1 MADERVERI
10 AEFIKPLRVKPGSKL
25 NLGKDFD
32 HVMSG
37 GIFNRDDYQ
46 KAFSEMLSATS
57 TDWAPSSASWRP
69 RRPRVPPPTRTPPP
83 MPQSRK
89 APATR
94 PATRTGAADREQRTR
109 PPR

>member
-1 MADERVERI
+1 MGDERVERI

-32 HVMSG
+32 SKEE
-37 GIFNRDDYQ
+37 Q
-46 KAFSEMLSATS
+46 
-57 TDWAPSSASWRP
+57 
-69 RRPRVPPPTRTPPP
+69 
-83 MPQSRK
+83 RK

-94 PATRTGAADREQRTR
+94 PATRTGAAGREQRTR